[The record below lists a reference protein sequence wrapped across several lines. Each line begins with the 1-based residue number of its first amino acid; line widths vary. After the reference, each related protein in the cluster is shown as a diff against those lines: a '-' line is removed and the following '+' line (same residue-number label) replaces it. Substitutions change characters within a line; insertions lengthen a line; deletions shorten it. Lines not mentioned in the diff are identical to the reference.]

1 MNTSCE
7 SLFGSHEETLTKE
20 PNDNA
25 EMLKD
30 ASAESPDDS
39 DEYIDLDISDVVQEA
54 VDTLKIAPKKSK
66 CRIFE
71 TFTKLWVSLLMIN
84 AIIDMNLSYVL
95 AFLGRDQIAET
106 LSIAVVTEII
116 GVMAVYLIR
125 AFLDTHF
132 EAKDA
137 IEHKK
142 LDVYSLMNNIQGSS
156 TSSESEEDVP
166 EVEPD
171 IDDELDDDGEEDL
184 EDEDDT
190 EADG

>member
-1 MNTSCE
+1 MIKGPQSI
-7 SLFGSHEETLTKE
+7 FGAATITRKAKPNNDDTMLEDASHESS
-20 PNDNA
+20 N
-25 EMLKD
+25 
-30 ASAESPDDS
+30 
-39 DEYIDLDISDVVQEA
+39 EYIDIDISDVVQEA
-54 VDTLKIAPKKSK
+54 ADTLKIAPKKSK
-66 CRIFE
+66 WKIFE
-71 TFTKLWVSLLMIN
+71 TFTKLWVSLLMMN

-142 LDVYSLMNNIQGSS
+142 LDVYSLMNNIQESNIS
-156 TSSESEEDVP
+156 DSDEKDISES
-166 EVEPD
+166 D
-171 IDDELDDDGEEDL
+171 IDDELTNEEDL
-184 EDEDDT
+184 EDENE